1 VPTINDIKISDA
13 EFTAMQELG
22 TAFILKRAFEDN
34 VDFDSAE
41 DIVKDPKTNH
51 GLQKIFRYNGQK
63 LLDFQRSIAKGT
75 PEEKWLTNFYLQQKT
90 LLSEFSDS
98 SFTVF
103 NREGGFMEFITD
115 LIRDNVEP
123 GISKKDAWNPADIWL
138 IKEKEVFRNKL
149 KEAISGPSGTNT
161 IAELNT
167 LMRSMFINREV
178 VGISLKLISGEEAQ
192 YEEINVN
199 ASFFKKLQMGKGD
212 YTYKL
217 NRVVFRL
224 NLVKGEFATQDLK
237 IFLKNSKGVEVA
249 EFQVKGNQTS
259 DFSNLKFEGKDK
271 GSAAKLGQAPLN
283 LVKLLAEEADK
294 NEAQPLYNGDTNNN
308 RNYPKSLTEFK
319 SRVDEYEKMFKKVAS
334 NSFVIGEIGIS
345 DRTMN
350 IPKSSTLDA
359 GSKPMS
365 EFEYNFST
373 VFNSNKK
380 KPKVIANAKLM
391 ELYFLHRLMSLTATK
406 RDTFL
411 TDLLF
416 IAQKKGNKVFD
427 FGPFGKLY

>member
-1 VPTINDIKISDA
+1 MPTINDIKISDA

-34 VDFDSAE
+34 VDFGSAE
-41 DIVKDPKTNH
+41 DIVKDPKTKD
-51 GLQKIFRYNGQK
+51 GLQKIFRYNGQR
-63 LLDFQRSIAKGT
+63 LLKFQRSIAKGT

-237 IFLKNSKGVEVA
+237 IFLKNSKGAEVA
-249 EFQVKGNQTS
+249 EFQIKGNQTS
-259 DFSNLKFEGKDK
+259 KLANLKFEGKEK
-271 GSAAKLGQAPLN
+271 GAAAARLGQAPLN
-283 LVKLLAEEADK
+283 LVKLLAMDADK
-294 NEAQPLYNGDTNNN
+294 ELYNETTRKNG
-308 RNYPKSLTEFK
+308 NYPKSLTEFK

-373 VFNSNKK
+373 VFNSNKSH
-380 KPKVIANAKLM
+380 IANVKLM
-391 ELYFLHRLMSLTATK
+391 QLYFLYRLMTISAKK
-406 RDTFL
+406 RNIFL

>member
-1 VPTINDIKISDA
+1 MPTINDIKISDA

-34 VDFDSAE
+34 VDFGSAE
-41 DIVKDPKTNH
+41 DIVKDPKTKD
-51 GLQKIFRYNGQK
+51 GLQKIFRYNGQR
-63 LLDFQRSIAKGT
+63 LLKFQRSIAKGT
-75 PEEKWLTNFYLQQKT
+75 PEAKWLTNFYLQQKT

-103 NREGGFMEFITD
+103 NRERGFMQFITD

-138 IKEKEVFRNKL
+138 IKEKKVFRNKL
-149 KEAISGPSGTNT
+149 KKAISGPSGTNT

-178 VGISLKLISGEEAQ
+178 VGISLKLVTGAEAQ

-199 ASFFKKLQMGKGD
+199 DSFFKKLQMGEGD

-224 NLVKGEFATQDLK
+224 NIEKGEFVTQDLMLY
-237 IFLKNSKGVEVA
+237 LKNSKGAEVA

-308 RNYPKSLTEFK
+308 RNYPKSLPEFK
-319 SRVDEYEKMFKKVAS
+319 SSLAEYEDMFKEVAK
-334 NSFVIGEIGIS
+334 NSFVKGEIGIS
-345 DRTMN
+345 NRTMN

-373 VFNSNKK
+373 VFNSNKSH
-380 KPKVIANAKLM
+380 IANVKLM
-391 ELYFLHRLMSLTATK
+391 QLYFLYRLMTISAKK
-406 RDTFL
+406 RNIFL

>member
-1 VPTINDIKISDA
+1 
-13 EFTAMQELG
+13 MQ
-22 TAFILKRAFEDN
+22 
-34 VDFDSAE
+34 
-41 DIVKDPKTNH
+41 
-51 GLQKIFRYNGQK
+51 
-63 LLDFQRSIAKGT
+63 
-75 PEEKWLTNFYLQQKT
+75 
-90 LLSEFSDS
+90 
-98 SFTVF
+98 
-103 NREGGFMEFITD
+103 FITD

-178 VGISLKLISGEEAQ
+178 VGISLKLVTGAEAQ

-199 ASFFKKLQMGKGD
+199 DSFFKKLQMGEGD

-224 NLVKGEFATQDLK
+224 NIEKGEFVTQDLMLY
-237 IFLKNSKGVEVA
+237 LKNSKGAEVA

-373 VFNSNKK
+373 VFNSNKSH
-380 KPKVIANAKLM
+380 IANVKLM
-391 ELYFLHRLMSLTATK
+391 QLYFLYRLMTISAKK
-406 RDTFL
+406 RNIFL

>member
-1 VPTINDIKISDA
+1 MPTINDIKISDA

-34 VDFDSAE
+34 VDFGSAE
-41 DIVKDPKTNH
+41 DIVKDPKTKD
-51 GLQKIFRYNGQK
+51 GLQKIFRYNGQR
-63 LLDFQRSIAKGT
+63 LLKFQRSIAKGT

-178 VGISLKLISGEEAQ
+178 VGISLKLVTGAEAQ

-199 ASFFKKLQMGKGD
+199 DSFFKKLQMGEGD

-224 NLVKGEFATQDLK
+224 NIEKGEFVTQDLMLY
-237 IFLKNSKGVEVA
+237 LKNSKGAEVA

-259 DFSNLKFEGKDK
+259 DFSNLKFEGKEK
-271 GSAAKLGQAPLN
+271 GAAAARLGQAPLN
-283 LVKLLAEEADK
+283 LVKLLAKEADK

-308 RNYPKSLTEFK
+308 RNYPKSLPEFK
-319 SRVDEYEKMFKKVAS
+319 SSLAEYEDMFKEVAK
-334 NSFVIGEIGIS
+334 NSFVKGEIGIS
-345 DRTMN
+345 NRTMN

-373 VFNSNKK
+373 VFNSNKSH
-380 KPKVIANAKLM
+380 IANVKLM
-391 ELYFLHRLMSLTATK
+391 QLYFLYRLMTISAKK
-406 RDTFL
+406 RNIFL

>member
-1 VPTINDIKISDA
+1 MPTINDIKISDA

-34 VDFDSAE
+34 VDFGSAE
-41 DIVKDPKTNH
+41 DIVKDPKTKH
-51 GLQKIFRYNGQK
+51 GLQKIFRYNGQR
-63 LLDFQRSIAKGT
+63 LLKFQRSIAKGT
-75 PEEKWLTNFYLQQKT
+75 PEAKWLTNFYLQQKT

-103 NREGGFMEFITD
+103 NRERGFMQFITD

-138 IKEKEVFRNKL
+138 IKEKNVFRKKL
-149 KEAISGPSGTNT
+149 KKAISGPSGTNT

-178 VGISLKLISGEEAQ
+178 VGISLKLVTGAEAQ

-199 ASFFKKLQMGKGD
+199 DSFFKKLQMGEGD

-224 NLVKGEFATQDLK
+224 NIEKGEFATQDLK

-283 LVKLLAEEADK
+283 LVKLLAMDADK
-294 NEAQPLYNGDTNNN
+294 ELYNETTRKNG
-308 RNYPKSLTEFK
+308 NYPKSLTEFK

-391 ELYFLHRLMSLTATK
+391 ELYFLYRLMTISAKK
-406 RDTFL
+406 RNIFL

>member
-1 VPTINDIKISDA
+1 MPTINDIKISDA

-34 VDFDSAE
+34 VDFGSAE
-41 DIVKDPKTNH
+41 DIVKDPKTKD
-51 GLQKIFRYNGQK
+51 GLQKIFRYNGQR
-63 LLDFQRSIAKGT
+63 LLKFQRSIAKGT

-138 IKEKEVFRNKL
+138 IKEKNVFRKKL
-149 KEAISGPSGTNT
+149 KKAISGPSGTNT

-178 VGISLKLISGEEAQ
+178 VGISLKLVTGAEAQ

-199 ASFFKKLQMGKGD
+199 DSFFKKLQMGEGD

-224 NLVKGEFATQDLK
+224 NIEKGEFKTQDLK
-237 IFLKNSKGVEVA
+237 IYLKNSKGVEVA

-294 NEAQPLYNGDTNNN
+294 DLYNKTTNNN

>member
-1 VPTINDIKISDA
+1 VPKINDIKISDA

-34 VDFDSAE
+34 VPFNSAE
-41 DIVKDPKTNH
+41 DIVKDPKTRT

-63 LLDFQRSIAKGT
+63 LLKFQSSIAKGT
-75 PEEKWLTNFYLQQKT
+75 PEAKWLTNFYLQQKT

-103 NREGGFMEFITD
+103 NRERGFMQFITD

-138 IKEKEVFRNKL
+138 IKEKNVFRKKL
-149 KEAISGPSGTNT
+149 KKAISGPSGTNT

-237 IFLKNSKGVEVA
+237 IFLKNSKGAEVA
-249 EFQVKGNQTS
+249 EFQIKGNQTS

-294 NEAQPLYNGDTNNN
+294 DLYNKTTNNN

-373 VFNSNKK
+373 VFNSNKSH
-380 KPKVIANAKLM
+380 IANVKLM
-391 ELYFLHRLMSLTATK
+391 QLYFLYRLMTISAKK
-406 RDTFL
+406 RNIFL